1 MATRRQEL
9 YIIAM
14 ETDQTLRY
22 HIWIESQCLYS
33 LWTHWVMPLLMFICA
48 YFVFNI
54 AYPKPM
60 YLFLQHFVLGL
71 KVSQKVPTSVST
83 LWSSH
88 LVCTSPPPLLH
99 NACIL
104 HALACLYST
113 IALVCVLCHT
123 TAFNVTFSSSH
134 WYFAMYLYAKP
145 TTIKFDVYSFNS

>member
-22 HIWIESQCLYS
+22 HIWIESQCLFS
-33 LWTHWVMPLLMFICA
+33 VNTLGDALADVICA

-54 AYPKPM
+54 AYPKPIC
-60 YLFLQHFVLGL
+60 
-71 KVSQKVPTSVST
+71 T
-83 LWSSH
+83 LIFATFCPGAKGQSKSSNICIH
-88 LVCTSPPPLLH
+88 IVIITFSLYYPPPPPSPLH

-123 TAFNVTFSSSH
+123 TAFNVTFSSS
-134 WYFAMYLYAKP
+134 Y
-145 TTIKFDVYSFNS
+145 

>member
-22 HIWIESQCLYS
+22 HICIESQCLFS
-33 LWTHWVMPLLMFICA
+33 VNTLGDALADVICA

-71 KVSQKVPTSVST
+71 KVSQKVPT
-83 LWSSH
+83 H
-88 LVCTSPPPLLH
+88 CKNNLVKMTMSEG
-99 NACIL
+99 
-104 HALACLYST
+104 
-113 IALVCVLCHT
+113 
-123 TAFNVTFSSSH
+123 
-134 WYFAMYLYAKP
+134 
-145 TTIKFDVYSFNS
+145 